1 MKLRSKLSKIVN
13 IIVSLLLFLSLIYL
27 SYSIILYKGIETFYR
42 IMFIII
48 GIYINLALIFSL
60 HFSNRKMKKKR
71 HTITLIFSVIFIIA
85 YTLLSIII
93 KNVLYDKLS
102 SMNKSSITHTT
113 KLISLDND
121 YDIKNLKDKKIGL
134 LNQKEDIEY
143 YILPNEVI
151 KEYKLSS
158 DNKIINYTDALELIN
173 ALYEKEVD
181 LIFVP
186 KSYIDIYPTFDEYND
201 ILDRAKEIY
210 TYEKEYK
217 KEEVETSENQ
227 VAKLTK
233 PFTVLLL
240 GIDSTDPTLSK
251 NASFNGDTM
260 ILASFNPKTMS
271 ATMTSFP
278 RDTFVPVSCAG
289 GRMQRINTSAWC
301 GTNGAITTVEN
312 LTGIDINYYV
322 KINFKGLVK
331 LVDALGG
338 IDVNVP
344 YSFCEQN
351 SSRKWGK
358 NTVFVEKGK
367 QHLNGEQALALARNR
382 HTPNDGS
389 NIGRIMAKYCPD
401 YNEGN
406 RSDFTRNTNQQLVI
420 KGILNA
426 AKNISSLSEVN
437 KILDTISKN
446 IDTNMKVEQ
455 MLSGY
460 DLIKS
465 LAVNKNA
472 NTLNIQKTKLK
483 TYSIGKSGHMIY
495 EPSTK
500 SYASVAFYYKQSLQD
515 IIDAIKINLGKKKG
529 TLIKKFSF
537 NLNEPYKE
545 TIIGNG
551 SYNESKYTL
560 IPNFSNY
567 SVNKLKE
574 FANKNN
580 LELNFIDSQ
589 TNEKLELSS
598 FTDYTFMYQKE
609 KEYTPVFRIE
619 SINIYVKSNIQAPIE
634 QPTVPE
640 EDTQNNLDNSTSD
653 NENNQANN
661 ELENENQETTDSQN
675 E

>member
-1 MKLRSKLSKIVN
+1 M
-13 IIVSLLLFLSLIYL
+13 
-27 SYSIILYKGIETFYR
+27 
-42 IMFIII
+42 
-48 GIYINLALIFSL
+48 
-60 HFSNRKMKKKR
+60 
-71 HTITLIFSVIFIIA
+71 
-85 YTLLSIII
+85 
-93 KNVLYDKLS
+93 
-102 SMNKSSITHTT
+102 
-113 KLISLDND
+113 
-121 YDIKNLKDKKIGL
+121 
-134 LNQKEDIEY
+134 
-143 YILPNEVI
+143 
-151 KEYKLSS
+151 
-158 DNKIINYTDALELIN
+158 
-173 ALYEKEVD
+173 
-181 LIFVP
+181 
-186 KSYIDIYPTFDEYND
+186 
-201 ILDRAKEIY
+201 
-210 TYEKEYK
+210 
-217 KEEVETSENQ
+217 
-227 VAKLTK
+227 
-233 PFTVLLL
+233 
-240 GIDSTDPTLSK
+240 
-251 NASFNGDTM
+251 
-260 ILASFNPKTMS
+260 
-271 ATMTSFP
+271 
-278 RDTFVPVSCAG
+278 
-289 GRMQRINTSAWC
+289 
-301 GTNGAITTVEN
+301 NGAITTVEN

-338 IDVNVP
+338 VDVNVP

-382 HTPNDGS
+382 HTPKDGS

-420 KGILNA
+420 KGIINA

-537 NLNEPYKE
+537 N
-545 TIIGNG
+545 
-551 SYNESKYTL
+551 
-560 IPNFSNY
+560 
-567 SVNKLKE
+567 
-574 FANKNN
+574 
-580 LELNFIDSQ
+580 
-589 TNEKLELSS
+589 
-598 FTDYTFMYQKE
+598 
-609 KEYTPVFRIE
+609 
-619 SINIYVKSNIQAPIE
+619 
-634 QPTVPE
+634 
-640 EDTQNNLDNSTSD
+640 
-653 NENNQANN
+653 
-661 ELENENQETTDSQN
+661 
-675 E
+675 